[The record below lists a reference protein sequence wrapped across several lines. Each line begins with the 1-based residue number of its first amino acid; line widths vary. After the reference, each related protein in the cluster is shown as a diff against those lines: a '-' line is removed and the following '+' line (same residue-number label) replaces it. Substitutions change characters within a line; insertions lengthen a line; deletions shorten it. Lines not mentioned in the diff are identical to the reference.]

1 MSHSENNIPLGAVLQ
16 QAGLVSHKQLQHA
29 LQQQSQSN
37 DNLRIGEIL
46 ASQGSINSKTAN
58 FFAEQWPTLVT
69 EKPKQPIGQYFKQ
82 AELLTEQQIQIIL
95 AEQVHTQ
102 LKFGELAIAKGWL
115 KKTTVDFFLRYLV
128 SDYKHQHRLTKA
140 TSKGNNE
147 NSETK
152 GLNSINQLDY
162 SQKIHE
168 QFLKIKYK
176 LLKLEDQN
184 AYSEKVLKKVLFW
197 TGGQSVLTQKVFR
210 LIADNQTSNSQ
221 DQIAKQVDYL
231 VKTKIIHDWENQES
245 GQHLIAIKSRLLKNQ
260 QCESSKLLKLYQRVL
275 EEEVLLDESQEQ
287 QELINIG
294 LLVKQGQKLIVAN
307 RIYQSVFNQS
317 WVQKELDNL
326 TNQNISA
333 IAIVPEDSTAVVPVS
348 KSRLSFFQPRTI
360 LLLMAL
366 ISLLSIFFNIMSKRI
381 VVKSAFQK
389 GNELLK
395 QGDFEPAI
403 LEYNRLLKVDSN
415 YFQAWTNRGYALAG
429 LKQYDEMRES
439 CSTATIIEPKALYAW
454 NCQGEALHNLK
465 RENEAVTAFETAI
478 SLNNKEPIF
487 LINKSESLNA
497 LGKYEESLTA
507 IEKSIQILEELEAA
521 KGKKAVST
529 EFAIAL
535 TYLGNSYR
543 RKKQYAMALMTYNRA
558 LEYAPNYFSAQIG
571 KGIVL
576 TQAKRYQEARKE
588 FTEIL
593 DNEQLTEAK
602 QAQTWFYLGKTLCDS
617 QLNPKAGINAFEQ
630 AIKLRPD
637 YDAAIEAKSRCY

>member
-1 MSHSENNIPLGAVLQ
+1 MSNSENNIPLGAVLQ
-16 QAGLVSHKQLQHA
+16 LAGLVSHKQLQHA

-58 FFAEQWPTLVT
+58 FFAEQWPTLVA
-69 EKPKQPIGQYFKQ
+69 KKKQQPIGQYFKQ
-82 AELLTEQQIQIIL
+82 AALLTEQQIQIIL
-95 AEQVHTQ
+95 AEQMHTQ

-115 KKTTVDFFLRYLV
+115 KEKTVDFFLRYLA
-128 SDYKHQHRLTKA
+128 SDYKHQNHTTRAITK
-140 TSKGNNE
+140 
-147 NSETK
+147 NSEPK
-152 GLNSINQLDY
+152 ILNSINQLDY

-184 AYSEKVLKKVLFW
+184 AYSEKVFKKVLFW
-197 TGGQSVLTQKVFR
+197 TGGQSVLTQRVFR
-210 LIADNQTSNSQ
+210 LIADNQSSNSQ
-221 DQIAKQVDYL
+221 DHIAQQVDYL

-275 EEEVLLDESQEQ
+275 EEEVLLDDSQEQ

-307 RIYQSVFNQS
+307 RIYQSVFNRS

-326 TNQNISA
+326 TNHNISA
-333 IAIVPEDSTAVVPVS
+333 IAIVPENSTAVVPVS
-348 KSRLSFFQPRTI
+348 KSRPSFFQPRTI
-360 LLLMAL
+360 LLLLAL
-366 ISLLSIFFNIMSKRI
+366 ISLLSIFLNIMSKRI
-381 VVKSAFQK
+381 AVKTAFQK

-478 SLNNKEPIF
+478 SLNKKEPIF

-497 LGKYEESLTA
+497 LGKYEESVAA

-543 RKKQYAMALMTYNRA
+543 RRKQYAMALMTYNRA
-558 LEYAPNYFSAQIG
+558 LEYTPNYFAAQIG

-617 QLNPKAGINAFEQ
+617 QLNPEAGIDAFEQ
-630 AIKLRPD
+630 AIQLRSD
-637 YDAAIEAKSRCY
+637 YDAAVEAKNRCY